1 MIRKTLHRFITLVLA
16 GFLLAISGECWTSQT
31 LAQIPPHVFY
41 VAPNGSDTNNGSL
54 EHPWSTI
61 NHAAG
66 VLKAGETVYIRGG
79 NYRLTE
85 QIQAKNSGTEKA
97 WITYRSY
104 PEERVI
110 IDADAVKVEPPSGKK
125 SHYPHDQGAFLLQN
139 VSYIKVENLEVINS
153 HNSGITVRN
162 SHFINLY
169 NNKTENT
176 FSPGIGVWWGDHY
189 KVMGNTVINANDL
202 KMADFLNDFPE
213 APHEA
218 ISIGGVENF
227 EVAYNLVKDGKKEG
241 IDVKE
246 KSKYGTVHH
255 NYIHHM
261 ARQGLYVDSWFGVL
275 EDVEV
280 FNNVVHDC
288 NGAGFALAV
297 EGGAEAK
304 NIRFHHNL
312 IYDNWGTGILFARWG
327 NDGLR
332 HNIKVYNNT
341 VHHNGYGKPNLG
353 ESFFWITGGLYLFSD
368 NLQNVE
374 IKNNI
379 FSKNRGF
386 QIGYSDR
393 YLAANSDIEKIFR
406 QKDIEISQNLIF
418 GENNTSRPIYAG
430 WLPDNYA
437 NIYGTNGTA
446 AVREEPQFVN
456 PEEGNFYLK
465 SPVSNPTPLTAN
477 SKTSQMRVGAFPNGE
492 KPHFWWQ
499 GKFPPQFP
507 DLPQ

>member
-1 MIRKTLHRFITLVLA
+1 M
-16 GFLLAISGECWTSQT
+16 
-31 LAQIPPHVFY
+31 
-41 VAPNGSDTNNGSL
+41 
-54 EHPWSTI
+54 
-61 NHAAG
+61 
-66 VLKAGETVYIRGG
+66 
-79 NYRLTE
+79 
-85 QIQAKNSGTEKA
+85 
-97 WITYRSY
+97 
-104 PEERVI
+104 
-110 IDADAVKVEPPSGKK
+110 
-125 SHYPHDQGAFLLQN
+125 
-139 VSYIKVENLEVINS
+139 
-153 HNSGITVRN
+153 
-162 SHFINLY
+162 
-169 NNKTENT
+169 
-176 FSPGIGVWWGDHY
+176 
-189 KVMGNTVINANDL
+189 
-202 KMADFLNDFPE
+202 
-213 APHEA
+213 
-218 ISIGGVENF
+218 GGVENF

-255 NYIHHM
+255 NYIYHM

-288 NGAGFALAV
+288 KGAGFALAV

-332 HNIKVYNNT
+332 HNIKIYNNT
-341 VHHNGYGKPNLG
+341 VHHNGYGKPNPG
-353 ESFFWITGGLYLFSD
+353 DSFFWITGGLYLFSD
-368 NLQNVE
+368 NFQNVE

-418 GENNTSRPIYAG
+418 FGENNTIRPIYAG

-437 NIYGTNGTA
+437 NIYGTSGTA

-465 SPVSNPTPLTAN
+465 SPVSNPTSLTAN
-477 SKTSQMRVGAFPNGE
+477 YNTSQMRVGAFPHGE
-492 KPHFWWQ
+492 KPHFWW
-499 GKFPPQFP
+499 
-507 DLPQ
+507 